1 MKAFFEQKLK
11 AGYNQLGLF
20 AQQLLEAMKLE
31 ATMELNLIG
40 FASPLNDTQY
50 NRKLSKRRISS
61 VLNYLS
67 TFQDGVL
74 LPYFENG
81 QLKINELP
89 MGESKSSLDVSD
101 NPNDRRQSVYSIK
114 AATERRIDIQSI
126 SVEF

>member
-1 MKAFFEQKLK
+1 
-11 AGYNQLGLF
+11 
-20 AQQLLEAMKLE
+20 MKLE

-50 NRKLSKRRISS
+50 NQILSKRRISS

-67 TFQDGVL
+67 DFENGVL

-89 MGESKSSLDVSD
+89 MGESKASVEVSD
-101 NPNDRRQSVYSIK
+101 NPNDRRQSVYSIN